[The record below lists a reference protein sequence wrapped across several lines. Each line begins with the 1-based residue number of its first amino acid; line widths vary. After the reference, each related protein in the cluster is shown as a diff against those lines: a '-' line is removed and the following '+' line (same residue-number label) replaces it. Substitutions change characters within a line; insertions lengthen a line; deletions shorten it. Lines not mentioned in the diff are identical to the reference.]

1 MDPLSAIASVA
12 GIATAAGE
20 VAKILGLYIT
30 AAKDAPKIAAQLSS
44 EVLATQTILS
54 ALEQLASNIS
64 TRNVKY
70 ASLIQVDQLIAVLT
84 DGVLIFSELEAVL
97 QTLPPPEPIS
107 PRGRLWLSM
116 QWVRKN
122 SSLTAIFTRLQA
134 FKLSINCILSI
145 LQSDSQVRAENNQQQ
160 LMSTVEMLLERNH
173 DLSERMMGI
182 ESAFDTISQ
191 HQATFQFTAGIDSL
205 APHTASPKRSS
216 LVEFEFER
224 YLKASRVYRRAKRD
238 TMDFSVRSSV
248 ARTHAWSVFSG
259 ISLSNISEISVLA
272 LPLYAEDIANPQHYN
287 FGHKTIQPK
296 PLFSQPIY
304 TRSIY
309 HECVEA
315 QLQLSQF
322 EWFAELHRQETQ
334 RGTDDQTP
342 LSILIAIFRHGTPL
356 LMLFNQLDNSQHER
370 WDSLIAS
377 SPSESVA
384 KLAMVEFVQACVS
397 RLSFQPADCFTVA
410 DLMSIDTTNHIKVIR
425 LVRLLLARLAKA
437 GLIQTVLFESTPQ
450 ISTAEP
456 SPAGLAVDEFLRDE
470 RLYLTRLEILLET
483 SKQIIS
489 YGTLPVNTVKQ
500 MFAPV
505 GPLVDVQR
513 KFLIKAEMLV
523 RKPYLRQTWLSVF
536 QEWSQQSSGY
546 YAALI
551 TAEKES
557 KSTLRTAL
565 SSVENHDERRAVLDD
580 ALAVLGLPSQ
590 QLEKYEAFLL
600 ELSQHGL
607 HESRDIKSAKESL
620 QWVKETVDIAIATQ
634 ELHKAKAALSKDLDD
649 EGKKAVWGLGEL
661 LMFDNVDIQDPIGGP
676 VVKTQLYLYRKGLLR
691 ATEAYPKSLR
701 RGFLRHRTPLP
712 QDRLRP
718 QLCIVQIIHAKDI
731 QQVLPSSRQELPGCE
746 IMWRTSYN
754 ESCLFFGLGSEA
766 RIDEWRK
773 ELKRIQGQARPVKPS
788 SKFPREYKLAV
799 VGGGG
804 TGTGCLITK
813 LIESHFGDEYDPT
826 IEDSYRK
833 QCVIDDEVAL
843 LDVLDTANQEE
854 YSAMREQYMRTTE
867 GFLLVYSITSRQS
880 FEEVTTFQQQI
891 LWVKDKDFFP
901 MVLVGNKCSLESAR
915 EVTTQ
920 EGVALARSFGCGFV
934 EADAE
939 SGINVDESFFDLVRE
954 IRRCEMTGHG
964 YVSPPMPRLNE

>member
-20 VAKILGLYIT
+20 VAKILGPYIT

-84 DGVLIFSELEAVL
+84 DGVLIFSELVAVL

-107 PRGRLWLSM
+107 PGGRLWSPI
-116 QWVRKN
+116 QWVRKK

-134 FKLSINCILSI
+134 FKLSINSILNI

-160 LMSTVEMLLERNH
+160 LISTMEILLERNH
-173 DLSERMMGI
+173 DLSKRMRDI
-182 ESAFDTISQ
+182 ESIFNTSQ
-191 HQATFQFTAGIDSL
+191 HQATSQFTAGADGL

-224 YLKASRVYRRAKRD
+224 DLKASHVYRRAKRD

-248 ARTHAWSVFSG
+248 ARTHAWSIFSG

-272 LPLYAEDIANPQHYN
+272 LPLYAEDIANPQHYD
-287 FGHKTIQPK
+287 FGHETVQPK
-296 PLFSQPIY
+296 PLFSPTVY

-334 RGTDDQTP
+334 RGTEDQTP

-370 WDSLIAS
+370 WESLIAS

-384 KLAMVEFVQACVS
+384 KLAIVKFVQACVS

-425 LVRLLLARLAKA
+425 LVRLLLARLDEA
-437 GLIQTVLFESTPQ
+437 GLIQAVLFEFTPQ
-450 ISTAEP
+450 VFTAEP

-483 SKQIIS
+483 AEQIIS
-489 YGTLPVNTVKQ
+489 SGTLPVDTVKQ

-523 RKPYLRQTWLSVF
+523 RKPYLRQTWLSGF

-565 SSVENHDERRAVLDD
+565 SSAENHGERRAVLNN
-580 ALAVLGLPSQ
+580 ALAVLGLPSR

-600 ELSQHGL
+600 V
-607 HESRDIKSAKESL
+607 
-620 QWVKETVDIAIATQ
+620 WTQ
-634 ELHKAKAALSKDLDD
+634 
-649 EGKKAVWGLGEL
+649 
-661 LMFDNVDIQDPIGGP
+661 I
-676 VVKTQLYLYRKGLLR
+676 
-691 ATEAYPKSLR
+691 
-701 RGFLRHRTPLP
+701 
-712 QDRLRP
+712 
-718 QLCIVQIIHAKDI
+718 
-731 QQVLPSSRQELPGCE
+731 
-746 IMWRTSYN
+746 
-754 ESCLFFGLGSEA
+754 
-766 RIDEWRK
+766 
-773 ELKRIQGQARPVKPS
+773 
-788 SKFPREYKLAV
+788 
-799 VGGGG
+799 
-804 TGTGCLITK
+804 
-813 LIESHFGDEYDPT
+813 
-826 IEDSYRK
+826 
-833 QCVIDDEVAL
+833 
-843 LDVLDTANQEE
+843 
-854 YSAMREQYMRTTE
+854 
-867 GFLLVYSITSRQS
+867 
-880 FEEVTTFQQQI
+880 
-891 LWVKDKDFFP
+891 
-901 MVLVGNKCSLESAR
+901 
-915 EVTTQ
+915 
-920 EGVALARSFGCGFV
+920 
-934 EADAE
+934 
-939 SGINVDESFFDLVRE
+939 
-954 IRRCEMTGHG
+954 
-964 YVSPPMPRLNE
+964 